1 MLLERKCSNIY
12 CTFWVFFCIVHWSC
26 FISSRALAEWKLSS
40 VCLLL
45 EGSVSG
51 KTAWETSRGLNG
63 STNEKCGSA
72 WWQFGSIF
80 WFYTSKF
87 TVRII
92 ESSEPNIT
100 EPSTWKKPI
109 GFPTTETQQK
119 TTKTQKLHLL
129 NAQHEKVGN
138 PQPFGH
144 HFFCKEPPFASS
156 RFVSPLFRNLPATLA
171 DFGNQ
176 RPTSGKRRPA
186 RTTWASASTMV
197 VEDAPRWWLM
207 KTIGFPLC
215 MLGWGRLTG

>member
-119 TTKTQKLHLL
+119 TTKTQKNCICSML
-129 NAQHEKVGN
+129 QHEKVWN
-138 PQPFGH
+138 PQQCGPS
-144 HFFCKEPPFASS
+144 FFLRSRLPHLLSFPPFRSTS
-156 RFVSPLFRNLPATLA
+156 Q
-171 DFGNQ
+171 Q
-176 RPTSGKRRPA
+176 RSPTSGTSGRLRESAARHRRRLGRRP
-186 RTTWASASTMV
+186 RPW
-197 VEDAPRWWLM
+197 
-207 KTIGFPLC
+207 
-215 MLGWGRLTG
+215 